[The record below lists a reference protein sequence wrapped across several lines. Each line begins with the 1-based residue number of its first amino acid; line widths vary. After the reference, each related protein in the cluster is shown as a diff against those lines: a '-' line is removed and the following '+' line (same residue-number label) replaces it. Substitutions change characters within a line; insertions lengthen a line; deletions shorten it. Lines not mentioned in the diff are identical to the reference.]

1 MAQAKTCRM
10 VCAIVID
17 RKTLEKTTEWADVP
31 AAAADAW
38 GQRMA
43 RAWETA
49 QDMMR
54 QAGEDPEDERRDEH
68 VQV

>member
-1 MAQAKTCRM
+1 MAQVKRCRM

-17 RKTLEKTTEWADVP
+17 RKTLEKKMEWADVP
-31 AAAADAW
+31 VAAADAW
-38 GQRMA
+38 YQRMA

-49 QDMMR
+49 QSMTG
-54 QAGEDPEDERRDEH
+54 QAGEDPEDERRDKH